1 MTQLLSLGG
10 RIAGY
15 LDTTP
20 RSNLA
25 AALPHL
31 GGALAGWRDLRK
43 GLGWLAQLRR
53 AGVPI
58 VKDVA
63 QLEAAGTERL
73 QTLTYRRRRGR
84 EVTVPAEL
92 LLVHEGVVPS
102 IHFTLALGCQHDWD
116 DGQLC
121 FVPQQI
127 GRAHV

>member
-1 MTQLLSLGG
+1 MKTSGQVPAQPVWVAGSGPLPLLYMTQLLSLGG

-63 QLEAAGTERL
+63 QLEDRKSTRL
-73 QTLTYRRRRGR
+73 NSS
-84 EVTVPAEL
+84 
-92 LLVHEGVVPS
+92 H
-102 IHFTLALGCQHDWD
+102 
-116 DGQLC
+116 
-121 FVPQQI
+121 
-127 GRAHV
+127 